1 MYSSE
6 ANNLNRRYEL
16 PTCLLEIWTER
27 SPLSEWRS
35 QIVAQNLRFRLQLAQ
50 SRKALEGNQQ
60 QIVNLIEAVT
70 AYCDRWLAQDDFTT
84 LEHAIVVPKLSKLKL
99 STLQLFDLYESL
111 ELCANEFVILPNL
124 VLEVRRFHPNWLKIV
139 AGAIAIVG
147 VSIGTIRLIS
157 SPFGEQRGYQIAATS
172 QPERVATTTIPEDKS
187 SNVAKSPS
195 SPIPSHSSSPSQ
207 PSVSGAVPKVEVPS
221 ATLKDTN
228 RKDTNRKDTNRD
240 SKSLESMDKVAIA
253 PEPNISGA
261 VGSDAT
267 SNRQRIDNRPSALGS
282 SAKIAPREQP
292 RRLEVPNQAGLDS
305 AAEISKP
312 APAAPVTLPSISAAS
327 RAANEN
333 AIATTNLKVLQI
345 QSELPSDITTAFIR
359 YIQSQ
364 KVAVVGTTITLE
376 LDVSGDRVQ
385 KISIDRQDAE
395 DRQNADRQ
403 DAILRAQ
410 NITSEL
416 EKVITEWRSPNA
428 VTGKI
433 RLVLQI

>member
-1 MYSSE
+1 MYSLE
-6 ANNLNRRYEL
+6 ANILNRRYEL
-16 PTCLLEIWTER
+16 PTCLLEVWTER
-27 SPLSEWRS
+27 SSLSEWRS

-50 SRKALEGNQQ
+50 GRKAIEGNQQ

-70 AYCDRWLAQDDFTT
+70 AYCDRWLAQDDFAT

-124 VLEVRRFHPNWLKIV
+124 VLEVRRFHPNWLKIM

-157 SPFGEQRGYQIAATS
+157 SPFGEQRGYQIAATATS
-172 QPERVATTTIPEDKS
+172 QPERVATTIPEDKS
-187 SNVAKSPS
+187 SNAAKSPS
-195 SPIPSHSSSPSQ
+195 SPIPSHSSTPSQ
-207 PSVSGAVPKVEVPS
+207 PSASGALPKVEVPS

-228 RKDTNRKDTNRD
+228 RQDINRQDNNRD

-253 PEPNISGA
+253 PEPNISGT
-261 VGSDAT
+261 VGSDAA
-267 SNRQRIDNRPSALGS
+267 SNRQRIDNRPSTLGS

-312 APAAPVTLPSISAAS
+312 SSAAPMPLPSISAAS

-333 AIATTNLKVLQI
+333 TIATTNIKVLQI
-345 QSELPSDITTAFIR
+345 QSELPSDITTAFVR

-364 KVAVVGTTITLE
+364 KVAVVGTTITIE

-385 KISIDRQDAE
+385 KISIDRQDT
-395 DRQNADRQ
+395 DRQNADHQ

>member
-27 SPLSEWRS
+27 SPLSEWQS
-35 QIVAQNLRFRLQLAQ
+35 QIVVQNLRFRLQLAQ
-50 SRKALEGNQQ
+50 RRKAIEGNQQ

-70 AYCDRWLAQDDFTT
+70 AYCDRWLAQDDFAT

-99 STLQLFDLYESL
+99 STLQLFDLHESL

-124 VLEVRRFHPNWLKIV
+124 VLEVRRFHPNWLKIM

-187 SNVAKSPS
+187 SNGAKMPA

-207 PSVSGAVPKVEVPS
+207 PSVSGAVRKVEVPS
-221 ATLKDTN
+221 ATL
-228 RKDTNRKDTNRD
+228 KDTNRKDTNRD

-253 PEPNISGA
+253 PEPNISGT
-261 VGSDAT
+261 VGSEAT
-267 SNRQRIDNRPSALGS
+267 SNRQHIDNRPSASGS

-292 RRLEVPNQAGLDS
+292 RLLEVPNQDGLDP
-305 AAEISKP
+305 AAKISK
-312 APAAPVTLPSISAAS
+312 ASPAAPMILPSIAAAS

-333 AIATTNLKVLQI
+333 TIATTNIKVLQI
-345 QSELPSDITTAFIR
+345 QSELPSDITTAFVS

-364 KVAVVGTTITLE
+364 KVAVVGKTITLE
-376 LDVSGDRVQ
+376 LDVSGNRVQ
-385 KISIDRQDAE
+385 KTSIATQDA
-395 DRQNADRQ
+395 DRR

-410 NITSEL
+410 NIPPEL

-433 RLVLQI
+433 HLVLQI